1 MAMTLR
7 LNQGQEEK
15 LAALAEQMKTSRTS
29 VVKQALEEKYE
40 RERHRFRVSEAAE
53 FFQTR
58 DRDIL
63 RRLAE

>member
-1 MAMTLR
+1 MTLR

-15 LAALAEQMKTSRTS
+15 LAALAEQMKTSRAS

-40 RERHRFRVSEAAE
+40 RERHRARVRDAAE
-53 FFQTR
+53 FFQKR